1 MQVSQSAPRGVR
13 ATLRALAR
21 LFVPHRRTLALFVL
35 FVLCAAALTI
45 LTASLQRAVV
55 ERFTHGTPADVRRL
69 AAVWVA
75 LLITSVALSGGSWW
89 LMFRIGRAVAARLSV
104 DLFERLVQRPLEQDE
119 GRGGGEAH
127 SLLTRTISEI
137 GGALTSDLSTLVPGS
152 VMGGGSLLAIAVV
165 DARWLIVAGPL
176 ALAVLATALWLQRRQ
191 QPLVAKMIAEED
203 RRFEITGQ
211 VFEGDRREFVRRAGL
226 EPRFVVDFAATTRD
240 FEAAMARRD
249 VGFTWVLQVYTLT
262 PLIAVPIVWA
272 GSASVGVGAG
282 AGVGEVVTLSALL
295 SHLLITFGWIATAL
309 ARLGETWPYLRRALD
324 VLAEPPAHGPDV
336 DASIGRADLAGQQ
349 LVLDGLSCSRGGR
362 PVLHDVS
369 LVAEPGAYVAFV
381 GPNGAGKTTLLA
393 AINGIVEPAG
403 DGSAVRIGAVPVAR
417 IPRAVLARHI
427 RTVGSTPV
435 RFAGTVRANVTLLD
449 QDAADTAVAR
459 ACAIAQLDVAF
470 LDRAADALSS
480 GEQVQMLIAQAVLGD
495 PAVVVLDEGLKHLYP
510 ATRARVREALC
521 RELPDA
527 IKLEV
532 VHEGAVSR
540 WVTWVVVLEDG
551 RIVEQGAPADLLAR
565 GGSYAQYVAAAQG

>member
-1 MQVSQSAPRGVR
+1 MR

-35 FVLCAAALTI
+35 FVLCAASLTI

-55 ERFTHGTPADVRRL
+55 ERFTLGTPADVRRL

-89 LMFRIGRAVAARLSV
+89 LMFRAGRGVAARLSV
-104 DLFERLVQRPLEQDE
+104 DLFDRLVQRPLEQDE

-137 GGALTSDLSTLVPGS
+137 GSALTSDLSTLVPGS

-165 DARWLIVAGPL
+165 DARWLIVAAPL

-226 EPRFVVDFAATTRD
+226 EPRFVVEFAATTRD

-282 AGVGEVVTLSALL
+282 ADVGEVVTLSALL

-381 GPNGAGKTTLLA
+381 GPNGAGKTTLSA

-417 IPRAVLARHI
+417 IPRAVLAGTSAPSARRRCGLPGPCG
-427 RTVGSTPV
+427 RTSRCSTRTPSSH
-435 RFAGTVRANVTLLD
+435 
-449 QDAADTAVAR
+449 AVAR

-495 PAVVVLDEGLKHLYP
+495 PAVVTGSRRRAEAPVPGDAGTGRARRCAASYRTRSSWKRC
-510 ATRARVREALC
+510 TRAPC
-521 RELPDA
+521 
-527 IKLEV
+527 
-532 VHEGAVSR
+532 
-540 WVTWVVVLEDG
+540 
-551 RIVEQGAPADLLAR
+551 R
-565 GGSYAQYVAAAQG
+565 GG